1 LPRKPTRRTCREGLL
16 QPRRGTFDPFPPI
29 SAVWCVEELLP
40 TAIVGGARP
49 VKKQTTPRG
58 PSPMETSAIECKV
71 EAGAVTEEGIPG
83 TDETITGPHDAT
95 IVAASNKASIA
106 HLMAVV

>member
-1 LPRKPTRRTCREGLL
+1 
-16 QPRRGTFDPFPPI
+16 
-29 SAVWCVEELLP
+29 
-40 TAIVGGARP
+40 
-49 VKKQTTPRG
+49 
-58 PSPMETSAIECKV
+58 METSAIECKV